1 MKTLKLKNKLQAN
14 ATMIS
19 NDFIDHHLAQA
30 NGEFVKVYLFLLRHL
45 EDPSSTL
52 TVSKIADCL
61 NHTEKDIMRAFRYW
75 EAAGVL
81 SLGRESEGTAAE
93 SGERKRSSHAFLA
106 APAEEENKAGAVT
119 AAVPAAG
126 DKPGGYTGSA
136 SHKAIDDSLPET
148 LPPSGSTAADNR
160 QRPVK
165 SIPLDSFKAQKE
177 LKSLLFIAEQY
188 LGKTLTKSD
197 TDAITYFYNTLG
209 MSASLVEYLLETC
222 AENGHKNMHYIQKVA
237 LSWADDGIETVAQ
250 ARQRSMNY
258 NKNCY
263 TVLNAFGIKNRGPA
277 VSEITYIQ
285 KWADEFGF
293 TLDIIQEACSRTI
306 AAIHQPS
313 FEYADTILTK
323 WHDGQVHHLKD
334 IENLDAVF
342 RKEKAE
348 KKSSAA
354 GPKSVTKNLNN
365 FERRTYDMDSLEEQ
379 LLNSN

>member
-14 ATMIS
+14 ATLIS

-81 SLGRESEGTAAE
+81 SLGRETEGRAAE
-93 SGERKRSSHAFLA
+93 TEVRKKSSQPSLS
-106 APAEEENKAGAVT
+106 APAEEEKKAGAVT
-119 AAVPAAG
+119 AAAPAAE
-126 DKPGGYTGSA
+126 DNPDGSA
-136 SHKAIDDSLPET
+136 GPVSDKAMADPLPDA
-148 LPPSGSTAADNR
+148 LPSSGSPAADT
-160 QRPVK
+160 RPAK
-165 SIPLDSFKAQKE
+165 AIPLDSFKAQKE

-197 TDAITYFYNTLG
+197 TDAITYFYDTLG
-209 MSASLVEYLLETC
+209 MSADLVEYLLETC

-277 VSEITYIQ
+277 VSEVTYIQ
-285 KWADEFGF
+285 KWTDEFGF

-313 FEYADTILTK
+313 FEYADTILAK
-323 WHDGQVHHLKD
+323 WHDGKVHHLKD
-334 IENLDAVF
+334 IDNLDAAF
-342 RKEKAE
+342 RKEKAA
-348 KKSSAA
+348 KKSSAPS
-354 GPKSVTKNLNN
+354 PKSVTKNLNN
-365 FERRTYDMDSLEEQ
+365 FERRTYDMDSLEAQ

>member
-14 ATMIS
+14 ATLIS

-52 TVSKIADCL
+52 SVSKIADCL
-61 NHTEKDIMRAFRYW
+61 NHTEKDVMRAFRYW

-81 SLGRESEGTAAE
+81 SLGRESEGRASDPESHKKTAFSSSSQAPQG
-93 SGERKRSSHAFLA
+93 SGQPAGLTSQANGSSGAMA
-106 APAEEENKAGAVT
+106 AADSPAPIASAVS
-119 AAVPAAG
+119 PAQ
-126 DKPGGYTGSA
+126 TGSFQN
-136 SHKAIDDSLPET
+136 T
-148 LPPSGSTAADNR
+148 GSVSEKD
-160 QRPVK
+160 PV
-165 SIPLDSFKAQKE
+165 KAQKE

-197 TDAITYFYNTLG
+197 TDAITYFYDTLG
-209 MSASLVEYLLETC
+209 MSADLVEYLLETC
-222 AENGHKNMHYIQKVA
+222 AENGHKSMHYIQKVA
-237 LSWADDGIETVAQ
+237 LSWSDDGIETVAQ
-250 ARQRSMNY
+250 ARKRSLNY

-263 TVLNAFGIKNRGPA
+263 TVLGAFGIKNRGPA
-277 VSEITYIQ
+277 ASEVTYIQ
-285 KWADEFGF
+285 KWTDEFGF

-313 FEYADTILTK
+313 FEYADTILAK
-323 WHDGQVHHLKD
+323 WHSSQVHHLKD
-334 IENLDAVF
+334 VEELDAAF
-342 RKEKAE
+342 QKEKNS
-348 KKSSAA
+348 KKAPVSRPNHAA
-354 GPKSVTKNLNN
+354 KNLNN